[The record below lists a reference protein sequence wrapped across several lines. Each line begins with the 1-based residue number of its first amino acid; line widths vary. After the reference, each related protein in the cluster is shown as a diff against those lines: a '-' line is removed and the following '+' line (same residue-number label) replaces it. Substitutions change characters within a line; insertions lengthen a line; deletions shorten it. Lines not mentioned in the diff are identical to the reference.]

1 MGIASR
7 RHRQIVQR
15 SPKFDT
21 VAEQALSL
29 T

>member
-1 MGIASR
+1 MGILLR
-7 RHRQIVQR
+7 RHRLHC